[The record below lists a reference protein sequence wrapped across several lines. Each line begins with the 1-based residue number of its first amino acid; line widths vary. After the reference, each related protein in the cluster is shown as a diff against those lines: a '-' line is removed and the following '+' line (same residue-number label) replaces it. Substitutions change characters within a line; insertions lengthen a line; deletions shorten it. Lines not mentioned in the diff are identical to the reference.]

1 MGLQKRRGTCLIT
14 ILALALLAPAAA
26 HGATLKP
33 GDLLV
38 ANYQDAGDAKEGVIK
53 VDPQSG
59 KMSLVSSNLQAVNFG
74 SSQLFTGPW
83 DLLLM
88 PKGELIVSDAG
99 QQLIGVNPAT
109 GKQRL
114 ISSNAQPIN
123 SSSAYMSFPTGI
135 VRLPNGD
142 LAVGSDPPVG
152 VVRIDPGTGK
162 QSILS
167 SNDQAINVGTA
178 YYSSVY
184 DLTSGLGGALVV
196 ADTSAFGDGGL
207 ISVDPVTGKQT
218 RLSSND
224 QPINA
229 GSQFFGGGVAS
240 VQLHRGSFYVSD
252 RTADG
257 GAGGVVGVDPATG
270 KQRLISSDAQAV
282 NAGSMY
288 FVNNYGLAV
297 EPGGRIIVTV
307 ETAFSDSNGGVLA
320 VDPLT
325 GKESILAN
333 DLNPPNFGSSELVS
347 YPDGVMVV
355 PPKCGGL
362 YPTIVGSSGK
372 DKLAGTRFP
381 DIIAGLG
388 GRDTLRGL
396 GGGDRLCG
404 GPGPD
409 LLIGGKGKDRLF
421 GAAGNDRL
429 RGGPGRD
436 QLRGG
441 PGRDVQRP

>member
-1 MGLQKRRGTCLIT
+1 M
-14 ILALALLAPAAA
+14 ILALALLVPAAA
-26 HGATLKP
+26 QGAALKP

-38 ANYQDAGDAKEGVIK
+38 ANYQNDVDAKRGVIK
-53 VDPQSG
+53 VDPQTG
-59 KMSLVSSNLQAVNFG
+59 KMSLVSSNDQPVNQG
-74 SSQLFTGPW
+74 SSELFTGPW

-88 PKGELIVSDAG
+88 PNGELLVSDGGEQVIA
-99 QQLIGVNPAT
+99 VNVAT

-114 ISSNAQPIN
+114 ISSNTQPIN
-123 SSSAYMSFPTGI
+123 SGSAYLSFPSGI
-135 VRLPNGD
+135 VRLPDGD

-152 VVRIDPGTGK
+152 VVRVDPHTGK
-162 QSILS
+162 QAILS
-167 SNDQAINVGTA
+167 SNAQPVNVGTA

-184 DLTSGLGGALVV
+184 DLSSGPGRALVV
-196 ADTSAFGDGGL
+196 ADSGAFGDGGL
-207 ISVDPVTGKQT
+207 ISVNPLTGKQSK
-218 RLSSND
+218 LSAND

-229 GSQFFGGGVAS
+229 GSQFFGGGPSS
-240 VQLHRGSFYVSD
+240 VQLHRGTFYVSD
-252 RTADG
+252 HNADG

-282 NAGSMY
+282 NAGSAY

-333 DLNPPNFGSSELVS
+333 DLNPPNAGSSELVS
-347 YPDGVMVV
+347 YPDGVLVV

-362 YPTIVGSSGK
+362 YPTIVGTSGK
-372 DKLAGTRFP
+372 DRLTGTQFP

-396 GGGDRLCG
+396 GAGDRLCG

-409 LLIGGKGKDRLF
+409 RLIGGKGKDRLF
-421 GAAGNDRL
+421 GGAGRDRL

-436 QLRGG
+436 KLRGG